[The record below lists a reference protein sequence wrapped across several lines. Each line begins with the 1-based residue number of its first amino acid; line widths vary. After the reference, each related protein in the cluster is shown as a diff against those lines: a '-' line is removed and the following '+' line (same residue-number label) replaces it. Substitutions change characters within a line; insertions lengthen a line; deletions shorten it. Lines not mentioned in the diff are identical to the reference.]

1 MNHAKSSVTRGTA
14 PLSEMVVIVAAPD
27 GLKSTLVMINEG
39 QGRAEVHHYK
49 FDGNPHP
56 TEGGDARHLTFKR
69 TGPRSAEITVIR
81 SGQVTATRRMDV
93 SSDGKTLSFNATG
106 KSANG
111 TPYTERRSCVREEV
125 LTNGPLIAQRSL
137 EREREVLELA
147 ATQHVHDDGVTEYP
161 VSRRAR
167 ANRQCRSP
175 AHDSPHRSR
184 HPERSRRRANPSPRR
199 PLKRPPRRFDS
210 EAPVTCQSFVR

>member
-1 MNHAKSSVTRGTA
+1 MFMSRRKLLVIVTLVAITLGRDLGAQSDPFLGVWEMDHAKSSVTRGTA
-14 PLSEMVVIVAAPD
+14 PLGETVVIVAEAD
-27 GLKSTLVMINEG
+27 GLKSTLVMITEG

-93 SSDGKTLSFNATG
+93 SGDGKTLSFNASG

-111 TPYTERRSCVREEV
+111 TPY
-125 LTNGPLIAQRSL
+125 
-137 EREREVLELA
+137 
-147 ATQHVHDDGVTEYP
+147 
-161 VSRRAR
+161 
-167 ANRQCRSP
+167 ANDLRVYQ
-175 AHDSPHRSR
+175 
-184 HPERSRRRANPSPRR
+184 
-199 PLKRPPRRFDS
+199 KKY
-210 EAPVTCQSFVR
+210 

>member
-1 MNHAKSSVTRGTA
+1 MSRRGVLVIVTLTAITFGGHLAAQSDPFLGVWEMNHAKSSVTRGTA
-14 PLSEMVVIVAAPD
+14 PLSEIVAIVAEAD

-81 SGQVTATRRMDV
+81 SGQVTATRRMEV

-111 TPYTERRSCVREEV
+111 TPY
-125 LTNGPLIAQRSL
+125 
-137 EREREVLELA
+137 
-147 ATQHVHDDGVTEYP
+147 
-161 VSRRAR
+161 
-167 ANRQCRSP
+167 ANDLRVY
-175 AHDSPHRSR
+175 
-184 HPERSRRRANPSPRR
+184 E
-199 PLKRPPRRFDS
+199 KKY
-210 EAPVTCQSFVR
+210 

>member
-1 MNHAKSSVTRGTA
+1 MSRREVLVIVTLAAMTLGGRPAAQSDPFLGVWEMNHAKSSVTRGTA
-14 PLSEMVVIVAAPD
+14 PRSEMVVIVAEAD

-81 SGQVTATRRMDV
+81 SGQVTATRRMEV

-111 TPYTERRSCVREEV
+111 TPY
-125 LTNGPLIAQRSL
+125 
-137 EREREVLELA
+137 
-147 ATQHVHDDGVTEYP
+147 
-161 VSRRAR
+161 
-167 ANRQCRSP
+167 ANDLRLY
-175 AHDSPHRSR
+175 
-184 HPERSRRRANPSPRR
+184 E
-199 PLKRPPRRFDS
+199 KKY
-210 EAPVTCQSFVR
+210 